1 MCSETQSTGCNLKEP
16 ESDPLSDL
24 GEPPGEIGKI
34 VTPPGDK
41 DTGSSLLGNLVY
53 YEDTSDV

>member
-1 MCSETQSTGCNLKEP
+1 MKEP

-41 DTGSSLLGNLVY
+41 DTSSSLLGNLVY